1 MISTK
6 TLLRGVA
13 ALISFDII
21 ITVIAVGG
29 MGATEL
35 NPLYNTLGFVGFMA
49 VKIFLSTLALI
60 VIYKYCLP
68 SSPIAA
74 RYGVLT
80 LGLVYGAV
88 CASNM
93 CRVVGVVT

>member
-1 MISTK
+1 MISTNNM
-6 TLLRGVA
+6 LRGVA
-13 ALISFDII
+13 ALISLDII

-35 NPLYNTLGFVGFMA
+35 NPIVNALGLAGFMVA
-49 VKIFLSTLALI
+49 KIILSSIALV
-60 VIYKYCLP
+60 VIYKYCIP
-68 SSPIAA
+68 SSPTAA

-88 CASNM
+88 CASNLYQ
-93 CRVVGVVT
+93 VAGAVA